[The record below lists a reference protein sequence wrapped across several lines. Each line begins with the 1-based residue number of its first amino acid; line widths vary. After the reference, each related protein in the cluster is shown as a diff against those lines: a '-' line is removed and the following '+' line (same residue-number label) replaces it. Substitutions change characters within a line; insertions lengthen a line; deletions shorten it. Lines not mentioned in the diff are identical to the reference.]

1 MDQGTFSFIFIA
13 GMIAIVYFLMIRPQ
27 NQQRKRHEDMV
38 ASLAKGD
45 KIILH
50 SGIHGTIKGV
60 DDATIDVEIAS
71 GVVIVQQK
79 ALVMS
84 IDQKAPEKRA
94 ATKRAAPKKEAAS
107 KEPAKKAP
115 AKRAATKTPS
125 RARTTKE
132 SD

>member
-1 MDQGTFSFIFIA
+1 MDQGYFSFIFIA

-60 DDATIDVEIAS
+60 DDTTIDVEIAN

-84 IDQKAPEKRA
+84 IDQKAPEKRTTA
-94 ATKRAAPKKEAAS
+94 KRAAPKNDTK
-107 KEPAKKAP
+107 KDEPAKKTP
-115 AKRAATKTPS
+115 AKKAATID
-125 RARTTKE
+125 